1 MLEQIDSIICH
12 PCIARMNGV
21 RWSSTLYIWDWKSN
35 FTDICK
41 KRGVYICM
49 GCEVGEIML
58 VMCFSS
64 FALIAKP
71 RKMSTNGHSRR
82 PVYLRER
89 IKLSTMHKLYNGLNT
104 YSVHSAR
111 QSVQTF
117 ANFLSDIYSHFP
129 KWCADHK
136 GSECTN

>member
-1 MLEQIDSIICH
+1 MVSDDHLHCIFEIAKEISQISVKNV
-12 PCIARMNGV
+12 M
-21 RWSSTLYIWDWKSN
+21 
-35 FTDICK
+35 
-41 KRGVYICM
+41 YICM

-89 IKLSTMHKLYNGLNT
+89 IKLSTMHKLYNGLNSC
-104 YSVHSAR
+104 SVHSAR

-117 ANFLSDIYSHFP
+117 ANFLSDIYSNFP
-129 KWCADHK
+129 KWGADHK